1 MSLSRRQFLERAAA
15 LAAVPS
21 LVATPRWLPAAEST
35 SPNEKLDLAIIGVAG
50 QGEYNTD
57 NVTSENIVAL
67 CDIDEQRL
75 AKAAERFPK
84 ARTFKDYR
92 QLLDQQKLDGVVIA
106 TPDHS
111 HAIPAVRALRQGLHV
126 YCEKPLAHDV
136 YEVRQIREAAKHS
149 GKATQMGTQIH
160 AENNYRRVV
169 ELIRSGTIGKVQR
182 VHVWLNGGTKPGKR
196 VRQSTPPAYVDY
208 DLWTGPAPLRPFDE
222 SHFHFNW
229 RYWYDFG
236 NGVLGDF
243 GCHYMDLP
251 FWALELQSPTTVV
264 ARGEKTYAGDND
276 VPDNMQVDYQ
286 FAALGDRP
294 PVHLTWYHGRWR
306 PEGAEAYG
314 KGSAV
319 LFEGEEGRVLSD
331 YGSHQVFLQNGKDVV
346 TPPQTIP
353 NSIGHHAEWIK
364 ACKTGSP
371 TTCNFDYSGGLTE
384 AVLLGNVSYLAGGKL
399 LEWDAEKLAVS
410 NVPGAA
416 KFLRREYR
424 EGWSL

>member
-1 MSLSRRQFLERAAA
+1 MALSRRQFLERAAA

-21 LVATPRWLPAAEST
+21 LASCPRLAPATEST

-50 QGEYNTD
+50 QGEYNTE

-67 CDIDEQRL
+67 CDVDAQRL
-75 AKAAERFPK
+75 AKAVERFPK
-84 ARTFKDYR
+84 ARQYKDYR
-92 QLLDQQKLDGVVIA
+92 QLLERQELDGVVIA

-111 HAIPAVRALRQGLHV
+111 HAIPAVRALRRGLHV

-136 YEVRQIREAAKHS
+136 YEVRQIREAAKQS

-160 AENNYRRVV
+160 AGDNYRRVV
-169 ELIRSGTIGKVQR
+169 ELIQAGAIGKVER
-182 VHVWLNGGTKPGKR
+182 VHVWVNVGTRPGRR

-251 FWALELQSPTTVV
+251 FWALDLQTPTTVV
-264 ARGEKTYAGDND
+264 ARGEKTYEGDND

-286 FAALGDRP
+286 FAARGDRP
-294 PVHLTWYHGRWR
+294 PVQLTWWHGRWR

-319 LFEGEEGRVLSD
+319 LFEGDLGRVLSD

-353 NSIGHHAEWIK
+353 GSIGHHAEWIA

-371 TTCNFDYSGGLTE
+371 TTCNFDYSGALAE
-384 AVLLGNVSYLAGGKL
+384 AVLLGNVSYLAGGNL
-399 LEWDAEKLAVS
+399 LEWDAEKLAVP
-410 NVPGAA
+410 NVPEAA
-416 KFLRREYR
+416 RFLRREYR
-424 EGWSL
+424 PGWSL

>member
-15 LAAVPS
+15 LAVAPS
-21 LVATPRWLPAAEST
+21 LAVAGRPRIAEARSA
-35 SPNEKLDLAIIGVAG
+35 NEKLDLAIIGVAA

-67 CDIDEQRL
+67 CDVDEQRL
-75 AKAAERFPK
+75 AKAAARFPK

-92 QLLDQQKLDGVVIA
+92 QLLDQQRLDGLVIA

-136 YEVRQIREAAKHS
+136 YEVRQIRQAAKQS

-169 ELIRSGTIGKVQR
+169 ELIRAGTIGKVQR
-182 VHVWLNGGTKPGKR
+182 VHVWVNVGTRPGKL
-196 VRQSTPPAYVDY
+196 VRQSTPPACVDY

-251 FWALELQSPTTVV
+251 FWALELQPPTTVV
-264 ARGEKTYAGDND
+264 ARGEKTYQGDND

-294 PVHLTWYHGRWR
+294 PVHLTWYHGRRR

-331 YGSHQVFLQNGKDVV
+331 YGSHRVFLQNGKDVV
-346 TPPQTIP
+346 APPQTIT
-353 NSIGHHAEWIK
+353 NSSGHHAEWIA

-384 AVLLGNVSYLAGGKL
+384 AVLLGNVSYRAGGKL
-399 LEWDAEKLAVS
+399 LEWDAEKLEVA
-410 NVPGAA
+410 NVPEAA
-416 KFLRREYR
+416 GLLRREYR
-424 EGWSL
+424 QGWTL

>member
-21 LVATPRWLPAAEST
+21 LVAAPRWLPAAEST

-67 CDIDEQRL
+67 CDVDEQRL

-136 YEVRQIREAAKHS
+136 YEVRQIREAAKQS

-169 ELIRSGTIGKVQR
+169 ELICSGTIGKVQR
-182 VHVWLNGGTKPGKR
+182 VHVWLNGGTRPGKR
-196 VRQSTPPAYVDY
+196 VRQSAPPAYVDY

-264 ARGEKTYAGDND
+264 ARGEKTYEGDND

-294 PVHLTWYHGRWR
+294 PVQLTWYHGRWR

-346 TPPQTIP
+346 APPQTIP

-399 LEWDAEKLAVS
+399 LEWDAEKLAVP
-410 NVPGAA
+410 NVPEAA
-416 KFLRREYR
+416 QFLRREYR